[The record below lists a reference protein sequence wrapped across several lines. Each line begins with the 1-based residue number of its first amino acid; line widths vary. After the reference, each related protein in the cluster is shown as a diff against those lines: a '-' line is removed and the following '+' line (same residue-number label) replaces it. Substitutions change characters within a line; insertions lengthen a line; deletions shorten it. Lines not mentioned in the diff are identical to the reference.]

1 MAPPPKGKRANEPEP
16 RPIIVKKIIADGHGG
31 HHGGAWKVAYA
42 DFVTAMMAFFLLMW
56 LLGATTEKQRKGLAD
71 YFTPTLVQM
80 KMDSAGSSGLFGG
93 DSLTSKENYPTTG
106 GQGNL
111 AITIPRD
118 ATGTRDVGGDD
129 IKDQERKEEERKN
142 NDRQQFE
149 RLKRQIEQRLEQKAL
164 RKLRRHIKF
173 TETREGL
180 RIDLIDQ
187 ADFAMF
193 KMGTDELLPEAR
205 SLIGQVANVVAGVTN
220 DVIVRGHTDGMPYS
234 AGQSM
239 NNWMLSSARAEST
252 RALLAQEGISANR
265 FVRIEGVAD
274 REPFVADDRY
284 DPRNRRMSV
293 ILAWSKGLER
303 QVGQS
308 TSVKGDGGATSAQD
322 LEAKRRIAIRE
333 SQVDRMRD
341 EIRKLDLGKTALPMG
356 ANVINAQDI
365 PKRNSLT
372 PPGRTEATTRA
383 PAKEH

>member
-129 IKDQERKEEERKN
+129 MKDKAKDG
-142 NDRQQFE
+142 DRQKFE
-149 RLKRQIEQRLEQKAL
+149 ALKKQIETKLEQQKAL

-173 TETREGL
+173 TETAEGL
-180 RIDLIDQ
+180 RIDLIDE

-193 KMGTDELLPEAR
+193 KMGTDQLLPEAR
-205 SLIGQVANVVAGVTN
+205 ALIGQVAEVVKGVSN
-220 DVIVRGHTDGMPYS
+220 DVIVRGHTDSLPYS
-234 AGQSM
+234 SGQTT
-239 NNWMLSSARAEST
+239 NNWTLSAARAEST
-252 RALLAQEGISANR
+252 RALLSQDGVAATR
-265 FVRIEGVAD
+265 FIRIDGVAD
-274 REPFVADDRY
+274 REPFVPDDRY

-293 ILAWSKGLER
+293 ILAWSKGLDKALGK
-303 QVGQS
+303 QVGTRDDEPKMDQAE
-308 TSVKGDGGATSAQD
+308 KNQIR
-322 LEAKRRIAIRE
+322 RRIA
-333 SQVDRMRD
+333 VRD
-341 EIRKLDLGKTALPMG
+341 GQEGMKAELRKLDLGKTALPTG

-365 PKRNSLT
+365 PKRNALT
-372 PPGRTEATTRA
+372 PPGRTEAMTH
-383 PAKEH
+383 PVPQSEHH